1 MSRHLRNPLGRDL
14 SDDPT
19 SRGLGLAALAVFLA
33 VMSYGPGTGPLR
45 CPYRPPR
52 VRGQGREALPVFFGV
67 MSYGPMTWASR
78 RPRGRPFMTGK
89 TRAAAMRSEA
99 YRF

>member
-33 VMSYGPGTGPLR
+33 VMSYGP
-45 CPYRPPR
+45 
-52 VRGQGREALPVFFGV
+52 
-67 MSYGPMTWASR
+67 MT
-78 RPRGRPFMTGK
+78 
-89 TRAAAMRSEA
+89 
-99 YRF
+99 